1 MAQLNALFPV
11 LYTETQD
18 KEFLLPLLVY
28 KARFL
33 KDDSIEIIDYLGRG
47 ATLTM
52 GKEEFN
58 MCFAQITEEEFIT
71 YENYI
76 NNGNVESAD
85 AMLKQ
90 IKNKYVS

>member
-1 MAQLNALFPV
+1 MTQLNALFPV

-33 KDDSIEIIDYLGRG
+33 KDDSIEIIDFLGRG
-47 ATLTM
+47 ATLSM

-58 MCFAQITEEEFIT
+58 MGFAQITEEEFIT

-85 AMLKQ
+85 AMLNQ
-90 IKNKYVS
+90 IKNKYVC